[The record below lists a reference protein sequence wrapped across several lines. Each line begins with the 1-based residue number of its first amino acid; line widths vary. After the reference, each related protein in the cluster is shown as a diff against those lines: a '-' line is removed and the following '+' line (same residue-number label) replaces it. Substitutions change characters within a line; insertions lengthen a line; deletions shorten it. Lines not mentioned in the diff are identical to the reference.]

1 MKLKSA
7 LVAMLL
13 LSSFVTVNPVS
24 ALATKVSIAGV
35 SLENRYIVEGRNGAI
50 KHLLKDFSNARRL
63 FGDFA
68 LVQAHSQDIV
78 DRLQAANDNFG
89 AVTIIPDQRKTR
101 SDIPNDT
108 YWSDLWSMDVSA
120 EYGIDLLAAHDL
132 FTTKNPGED
141 AVVAVLDT
149 GYTVHPDLAAS
160 YIGGYDFIGD
170 PANSNDGNG
179 RDSDPSDA
187 GDWWGGYGSSWH
199 GTHVHGTIA
208 AAKNNNAGVVG
219 VAPFAKVL
227 HGRVLGSWGGYDSE
241 IAMAIRWAAG
251 LSVTGVPRNS
261 NPADVINMSLGGF
274 GTCSSVF
281 QSSIASARNAG
292 TVVVVA
298 AGNEISNASNY
309 APANCNNVITVAATG
324 PEGYR
329 AWYSNYGSIVDIAA
343 PGGDSDYGVSGEILS
358 TLNSGVTTPGSPIY
372 AAYQGTSMATP
383 HVAGV
388 VALIRSANPSLTASQ
403 VENIL
408 LASVNPFPVDSG
420 YSPCSSSSMCGSG
433 IVDAHLAVEAA
444 LIGTGVLD
452 NQVQDAVATVSSA
465 RATISWNTPQDTSNL
480 TGYLVTLA
488 GSRSKCTNA
497 VSVTKC
503 TFTRLKNGT
512 TYVATIQAKY
522 GSSYVTGVEL
532 EFMPA
537 GAPSSPRLTKVSVG
551 IGSLTP
557 QWGSVANNGSPIT
570 SYSAE
575 ALLSSG
581 VVAGYCETTSA
592 LSCVITGLV
601 AGTRYKI
608 RITATNGIGSTSSTS
623 RSTYRPR

>member
-24 ALATKVSIAGV
+24 ALATKVSITGV

-50 KHLLKDFSNARRL
+50 KHLLKDFGNARRL

-68 LVQAHSQDIV
+68 LVQAHSQDIF
-78 DRLQAANDNFG
+78 DTLSSANENFG
-89 AVTIIPDQRKTR
+89 AVNIIPDQRKTR
-101 SDIPNDT
+101 TDIPNDT
-108 YWSDLWSMDVSA
+108 YWADLWSMDVNT

-160 YIGGYDFIGD
+160 YIGGYDFISD
-170 PANSNDGNG
+170 PSNSNDGDG
-179 RDSDPSDA
+179 RDSDPSDS
-187 GDWWGGYGSSWH
+187 GDWWGSYASSWH

-208 AAKNNNAGVVG
+208 ATKNNNAGVVG

-251 LSVTGVPRNS
+251 LSVTGVPTNS

-274 GTCSSVF
+274 GQCSSIF
-281 QSSIASARNAG
+281 QTAITSARSAG

-298 AGNEISNASNY
+298 AGNDISNAIDY
-309 APANCNNVITVAATG
+309 APANCSNVITVAATG
-324 PEGYR
+324 PEGFR

-420 YSPCSSSSMCGSG
+420 DSPCSNASMCGNG
-433 IVDAHLAVEAA
+433 IVDAQIAVQAA
-444 LIGTGVLD
+444 LSGSGVLD
-452 NQVQDAVATVSSA
+452 TQVQGASATIESG
-465 RATISWNTPQDTSNL
+465 RTTISWSSPVQTADL
-480 TGYLVTLA
+480 TGYQVTLE
-488 GSRSKCTNA
+488 GSRSKCTNTI
-497 VSVTKC
+497 SQTTC
-503 TFTRLKNGT
+503 NFTRLKNGT

-522 GSSYVTGVEL
+522 GLSYVTGVQL

-537 GAPSSPRLTKVSVG
+537 GAPSAPRLRNVSIG

-557 QWGSVANNGSPIT
+557 QWDLAANNGSPIT
-570 SYSAE
+570 LYRAE
-575 ALLSSG
+575 ALLSTG

-592 LSCVITGLV
+592 LSCVISGLV
-601 AGTRYKI
+601 SRTAYKI

-623 RSTYRPR
+623 RTTFRPR